1 MAVAGMDERE
11 PSPEDG
17 RGAAS
22 STGRTGP
29 DGTTEA
35 NADAEELSQLRAER
49 DHLLAER
56 ERLRHELNG
65 PPSHPPRIP
74 PEPPPHFPATPDAPL
89 QEADAPPPSRRRL
102 LVGAGAAVVMAA
114 VAVPTAIAL
123 LDDDTDDAK
132 DTARAKPGTH
142 TSGDPSP
149 TPARTPPPV
158 AIPADP
164 GLRPLATLKGHRG
177 DIGTLRFSPDGKTL
191 ASSEAHD
198 GVLRLW
204 DVATR
209 KQRAKALLSSL
220 VVFKG
225 VAFSPDGR
233 TVATGHESRAQFWD
247 ATTLRPRG
255 KEIAKHEDPFLSFET
270 IAFSPDGTIFATSG
284 FIDQEIRFYDAATHR
299 QKATPLESKG
309 ADKLVFSPDGK
320 TLAGVD
326 ESGMDGVRLWDVATR
341 TQRPKPPNDF
351 FGGSN
356 HMAFS
361 PDSTTLAVAGSSN
374 DVRFFDPL
382 TGKERGGP
390 LDSHVGSV
398 TGLAYATDGKSVLT
412 ADYSG
417 LHVWDAATRK
427 RRATISVPGA
437 TSIAQLA
444 FSPDGRTLA
453 TLGFQDKTIHLW
465 RLE

>member
-1 MAVAGMDERE
+1 MDERE
-11 PSPEDG
+11 PSPEG
-17 RGAAS
+17 RHGAAS
-22 STGRTGP
+22 GTGRTGP
-29 DGTTEA
+29 DGKPTE
-35 NADAEELSQLRAER
+35 ADAEAEELARLRAER

-65 PPSHPPRIP
+65 PPSHPPRSP
-74 PEPPPHFPATPDAPL
+74 PEPPPHLPAGPDAPL
-89 QEADAPPPSRRRL
+89 QGAGTPPPARRRL
-102 LVGAGAAVVMAA
+102 LIGAGAAVVMAA
-114 VAVPTAIAL
+114 VAVRTGIAL
-123 LDDDTDDAK
+123 LDGDTDDAK
-132 DTARAKPGTH
+132 DTARATPGPH
-142 TSGDPSP
+142 ASGNPSP

-158 AIPADP
+158 AIPAGP
-164 GLRPLATLKGHRG
+164 QLRPLATLKGHRG

-204 DVATR
+204 DVTTH

-233 TVATGHESRAQFWD
+233 IVATGHESRAQFWD

-255 KEIAKHEDPFLSFET
+255 KEIAKHDDPFLSFET

-284 FIDQEIRFYDAATHR
+284 FIDQEIRFYDVATHR

-320 TLAGVD
+320 TLASVD

-341 TQRPKPPNDF
+341 TQRPQPPNDF
-351 FGGSN
+351 FGGSD

-361 PDSTTLAVAGSSN
+361 PDSKALAVAGSST

-382 TGKERGGP
+382 TGKERGRP

-398 TGLAYATDGKSVLT
+398 TSLAYSTDGKSVLT
-412 ADYSG
+412 ADYRG
-417 LHVWDAATRK
+417 LHLWDASTHM
-427 RRATISVPGA
+427 RRTTLTVPGD